1 MPTIFAYCFDDR
13 KLAPI
18 VKIFSLSF
26 RFIFRYFISCLFF
39 RVFKIPNPT
48 VDASGMS
55 FIPETV
61 QVAVRIRPLS
71 QSEIK
76 MGCQTTTEQTGPG
89 EPQICVRSTELFTF
103 THVFDPASS
112 QREVY
117 GTSVKSLVDKLL
129 EGFNVSILA
138 YGQTGS
144 GKTYTMGTSFEGK
157 YDEHMGIIP
166 RAMVDM
172 FDQILANS
180 EFQCAVSCSFVE
192 LYQENVYDL
201 LSFRNR
207 FEKLVGIREDANG
220 VIIPGLTEVP
230 VKDADET
237 LRWMIQGASA
247 RAVAATPMNKESN
260 RSHTIFTLTVRK
272 IKNNQITT
280 VSKLHLV
287 DLAGSERSKKTQTV
301 GDRFRESIQINKGLL
316 ALGNVIAALAAAKN
330 TKGYIS
336 YRDSKLTRLLQNSLG
351 GNSITLMLA
360 CVSPADYNV
369 DETLSTLRYADR
381 ALRIRNK
388 PVVNGGETGVREE
401 IEKLR
406 TENQELRTMVEQ
418 LQRTPVAASKSDRSI
433 RQLQE
438 QVRSSNAQLQSIVK
452 KTTELEF
459 RATHAESILDT
470 IIQLLPLHDSAE
482 FRLKTD
488 EALLRYRKESE
499 LWHGADK
506 KFNKV

>member
-1 MPTIFAYCFDDR
+1 
-13 KLAPI
+13 
-18 VKIFSLSF
+18 
-26 RFIFRYFISCLFF
+26 
-39 RVFKIPNPT
+39 
-48 VDASGMS
+48 MS
-55 FIPETV
+55 FVPETI

-71 QSEIK
+71 QSETR
-76 MGCQTTTEQTGPG
+76 MGCQTIAEQTGPG

-103 THVFDPASS
+103 THVFDPTSS
-112 QREVY
+112 QRDVY
-117 GTSVKSLVDKLL
+117 GTSVKSLVDKILD
-129 EGFNVSILA
+129 GFNVTILA

-144 GKTYTMGTSFEGK
+144 GKTFTMGTSFEGK
-157 YDEHMGIIP
+157 YDDRMGIIP
-166 RAMVDM
+166 RAMVDL
-172 FDQILANS
+172 FDQILASS

-220 VIIPGLTEVP
+220 VIIPGLTEIP
-230 VKDADET
+230 VKNADET

-247 RAVAATPMNKESN
+247 RAVAPTPMNKESN

-272 IKNNQITT
+272 IKNNQITS

-287 DLAGSERSKKTQTV
+287 DLAGSERSKKTQTI

-316 ALGNVIAALAAAKN
+316 ALGNVIAALASAKN

-360 CVSPADYNV
+360 CISPSDYNV

-388 PVVNGGETGVREE
+388 PIVNCGEVNIREE
-401 IEKLR
+401 IERLKA
-406 TENQELRTMVEQ
+406 ENQELRVVVEQ
-418 LQRTPVAASKSDRSI
+418 LQQTPVAASKSDRSI
-433 RQLQE
+433 HKLQQE
-438 QVRSSNAQLQSIVK
+438 VRNSNAQLQSIAR

-459 RATHAESILDT
+459 RATHAESILET
-470 IIQLLPLHDSAE
+470 ILQLLPLHDSSE
-482 FRLKTD
+482 FKQKTD
-488 EALLRYRKESE
+488 EALTRYRQEKPCLKLIIICDHNEPPPYIEIQRRISLSRYE
-499 LWHGADK
+499 IFPLGSTT
-506 KFNKV
+506 V